1 MKGIAFFVL
10 GAAIAVLLLSDG
22 GAGAKSEKSGRGN
35 RIATKRAEYGG
46 ERVLSKTLEAPPERV
61 VTVGEELSSDT
72 QPEERTLPSGGR
84 VVGYVFF
91 LIVAFAAS
99 AILAAG
105 MAVGL
110 EYLVGWP
117 DTWWL

>member
-35 RIATKRAEYGG
+35 RTATKRAEYGG
-46 ERVLSKTLEAPPERV
+46 ERVLSKTLEPPRHV
-61 VTVGEELSSDT
+61 VTVGEELSLGT

-105 MAVGL
+105 IAVGL